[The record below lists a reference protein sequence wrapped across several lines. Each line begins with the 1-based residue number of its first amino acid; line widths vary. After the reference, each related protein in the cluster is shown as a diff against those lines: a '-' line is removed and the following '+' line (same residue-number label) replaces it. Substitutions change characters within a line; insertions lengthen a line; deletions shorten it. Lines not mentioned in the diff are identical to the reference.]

1 MKSHIDMCMCLIIS
15 SFLSVCVFFWII
27 CLTISLQ
34 VILHSEKESKRAQ
47 DENICIFKVLFEAPV
62 FSSSEN
68 DTFALEETTIWKK
81 NTNLPAV

>member
-1 MKSHIDMCMCLIIS
+1 MKSHTDMCVCIIIS
-15 SFLSVCVFFWII
+15 SFLSFCVFFWII

-34 VILHSEKESKRAQ
+34 VIFHSGKESKRAHE
-47 DENICIFKVLFEAPV
+47 ENICIFKVLFEAPV

-81 NTNLPAV
+81 NTNVPAV